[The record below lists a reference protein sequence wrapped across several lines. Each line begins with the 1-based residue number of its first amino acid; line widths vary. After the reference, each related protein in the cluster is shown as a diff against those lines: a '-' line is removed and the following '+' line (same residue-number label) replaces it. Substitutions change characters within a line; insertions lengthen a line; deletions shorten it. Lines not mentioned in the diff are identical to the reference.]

1 MLLEAF
7 RQVYFR
13 NGDMFQ
19 TVGATTH
26 FTIEMHVQVVV
37 RLGIVTATTQLIAH
51 AIASILYHMHQMVL
65 LKQSQGAEHA

>member
-26 FTIEMHVQVVV
+26 FAIEMHVQVVV

-51 AIASILYHMHQMVL
+51 TIASIL
-65 LKQSQGAEHA
+65 